1 MPLVPPSSCRGRVQ
15 CRCRRP
21 AAAGGE
27 AAGGAASGAAASSR
41 SLLAPPLPPL
51 PQARQRLLPLL
62 HRCLPLPRHQW
73 LPQRSVLM
81 AAAGRRH
88 RCLLPMHR
96 LCHLT
101 LACCPRWC
109 GAAGEG
115 EMGCGEPAPKG
126 SNSCRTLVAE
136 AGGDEPAEQNEKSSL
151 CTTEEI
157 AGVRQAPR
165 SASVTR
171 ALQTYST
178 TIARTKTCSPDLPL
192 MLLRRRKGEGAGR
205 ALDLPCASL
214 APAAALLAAVGGN
227 ARPPAGRLLG
237 CTGCSAAAGAACTG
251 TAAGWAAAGSA
262 LLGDWSMAGLGARGG
277 GLGARST
284 CSAGWLNAAVGDS
297 PAGAVSAAAAAGGAA
312 SAGGAP
318 T

>member
-1 MPLVPPSSCRGRVQ
+1 MPLVPPFSCRGRVQ
-15 CRCRRP
+15 WRCRRP

-41 SLLAPPLPPL
+41 STGTSPACSASGPAASASTPPPL
-51 PQARQRLLPLL
+51 
-62 HRCLPLPRHQW
+62 
-73 LPQRSVLM
+73 S
-81 AAAGRRH
+81 AAAAPSVVAAALGADGGGRAAAPLSPAH
-88 RCLLPMHR
+88 ASSLPPDSGLLSEVV
-96 LCHLT
+96 
-101 LACCPRWC
+101 WC
-109 GAAGEG
+109 GREG
-115 EMGCGEPAPKG
+115 EMGGGEPAPKG

-192 MLLRRRKGEGAGR
+192 MLLRRRKSEGAGR

-277 GLGARST
+277 GLGAWST
-284 CSAGWLNAAVGDS
+284 CSTGWLNAAVGDS